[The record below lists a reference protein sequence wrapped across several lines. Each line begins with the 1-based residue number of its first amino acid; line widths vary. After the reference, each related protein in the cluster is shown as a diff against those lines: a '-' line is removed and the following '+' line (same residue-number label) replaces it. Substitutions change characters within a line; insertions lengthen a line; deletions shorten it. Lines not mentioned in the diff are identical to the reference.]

1 MINRPHLDP
10 NIYNSTKFELSIMI
24 LLVFIAFQLKK
35 EWFIAQMMSLTL
47 RKENVSFQTFIFG
60 LLKQRMLYVWYF
72 YLGIFKFWNL
82 LILSKVFF
90 MHILFLKDQI
100 FQVFVSHFSFLLF
113 MLLTL
118 HFKASQPQPKENWPF
133 IMCDFKSF

>member
-1 MINRPHLDP
+1 
-10 NIYNSTKFELSIMI
+10 MI

-72 YLGIFKFWNL
+72 YLGIFKF
-82 LILSKVFF
+82 
-90 MHILFLKDQI
+90 
-100 FQVFVSHFSFLLF
+100 
-113 MLLTL
+113 
-118 HFKASQPQPKENWPF
+118 
-133 IMCDFKSF
+133 

>member
-10 NIYNSTKFELSIMI
+10 NIYNSTKLELSIMI

-72 YLGIFKFWNL
+72 YLGIFKF
-82 LILSKVFF
+82 
-90 MHILFLKDQI
+90 
-100 FQVFVSHFSFLLF
+100 
-113 MLLTL
+113 
-118 HFKASQPQPKENWPF
+118 
-133 IMCDFKSF
+133 

>member
-72 YLGIFKFWNL
+72 YLGIFKF
-82 LILSKVFF
+82 
-90 MHILFLKDQI
+90 
-100 FQVFVSHFSFLLF
+100 
-113 MLLTL
+113 
-118 HFKASQPQPKENWPF
+118 
-133 IMCDFKSF
+133 